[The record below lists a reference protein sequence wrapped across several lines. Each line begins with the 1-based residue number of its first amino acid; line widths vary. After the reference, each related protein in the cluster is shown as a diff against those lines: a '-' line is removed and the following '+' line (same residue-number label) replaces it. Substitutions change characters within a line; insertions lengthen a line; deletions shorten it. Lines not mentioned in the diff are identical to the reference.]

1 MRARWLL
8 AAGAGLMLA
17 GCQTAP
23 PAEPVIT
30 LAASLTSV
38 PEAGAPLDVAVA
50 ISDNPAEGLTEND
63 WGGEVPQSKP
73 AGDVDDGGLGDLD

>member
-1 MRARWLL
+1 MRLRGLL
-8 AAGAGLMLA
+8 AAGAGLLLA

-23 PAEPVIT
+23 PAETVIELT
-30 LAASLTSV
+30 ASLSSV
-38 PEAGAPLDVAVA
+38 PEAGNPLDVAVA

-73 AGDVDDGGLGDLD
+73 AGDIDDGGLGDLD